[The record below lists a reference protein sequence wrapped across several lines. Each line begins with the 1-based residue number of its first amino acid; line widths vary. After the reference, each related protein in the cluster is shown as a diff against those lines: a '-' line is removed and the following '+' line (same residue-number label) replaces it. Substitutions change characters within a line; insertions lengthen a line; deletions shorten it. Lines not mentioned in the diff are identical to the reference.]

1 MNKLDCKWE
10 LSSPER
16 PERPM
21 IPVYGLQ
28 WEMIHLL
35 RLYDSK
41 LNSHHILTHKHLSMA
56 ASQLAL
62 LSPYEHNLLNHIW
75 NKETHMFFAF

>member
-1 MNKLDCKWE
+1 
-10 LSSPER
+10 
-16 PERPM
+16 M
-21 IPVYGLQ
+21 IITREAREANDTVYGLQ

-41 LNSHHILTHKHLSMA
+41 LNSYHILTHKDLSMA

-62 LSPYEHNLLNHIW
+62 LSP
-75 NKETHMFFAF
+75 